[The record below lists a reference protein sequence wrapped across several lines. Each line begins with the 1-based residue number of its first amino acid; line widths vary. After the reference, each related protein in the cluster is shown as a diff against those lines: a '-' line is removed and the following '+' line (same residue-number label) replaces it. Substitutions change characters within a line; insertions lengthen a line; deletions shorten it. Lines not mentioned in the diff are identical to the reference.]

1 MKKLFTLFL
10 FTLLSTLCAVAQDSS
25 TFQFVDKGG
34 NTVANGTSL
43 TVSELTE
50 DEIMGNFISTG
61 LSVKNTSDSK
71 ASVRISYQIET
82 LDNGLF
88 QICFPSNCYT
98 KTTTGSFVTTKGEM
112 TAGEVRDLQCEWSPV
127 AYGTCKVTLAIE
139 VLGAEGTKVADGP
152 AVQVTF
158 VYADPTH
165 VDAFTTEATV
175 SECYTLQGRRV
186 QRSTFNGQRSMF
198 NGPRNATLSPRECS
212 MVNGQRS
219 MLIIRLSDGRIVKS
233 FNK

>member
-10 FTLLSTLCAVAQDSS
+10 LSLLSTLCAVAQDSS
-25 TFQFVDKGG
+25 TFQFVDKSG

-98 KTTTGSFVTTKGEM
+98 KTTTGSFVTSKGEM

-139 VLGAEGTKVADGP
+139 VLSAEGTKVADGP

-158 VYADPTH
+158 VYADPSH
-165 VDAFTTEATV
+165 VDAFSTEATV

-186 QRSTFNGQRSMF
+186 QRSTFNG
-198 NGPRNATLSPRECS
+198 PRNATLSPRECSMVNGQCS

>member
-1 MKKLFTLFL
+1 MRMKKLFTLFL

-82 LDNGLF
+82 LDNGMF
-88 QICFPSNCYT
+88 QICFPSSCIT
-98 KTTTGSFVTTKGEM
+98 KNTTGSFVTTKGEM
-112 TAGEVRDLQCEWSPV
+112 TAGEVRDLQCEWSPE
-127 AYGTCKVTLAIE
+127 AYGTCKVTLAID
-139 VLGAEGTKVADGP
+139 VLNAIGTKIADGP
-152 AVQVTF
+152 AIQVTF
-158 VYADPTH
+158 VYADPSH
-165 VDAFTTEATV
+165 VSAFSTEATV
-175 SECYTLQGRRV
+175 SERYTLQG
-186 QRSTFNGQRSMF
+186 Q
-198 NGPRNATLSPRECS
+198 PATNSHQ
-212 MVNGQRS
+212 GFT
-219 MLIIRLSDGRIVKS
+219 ITRLSDGRIVKS
-233 FNK
+233 FTK

>member
-10 FTLLSTLCAVAQDSS
+10 FSLLSTLCAVAQDSS

-98 KTTTGSFVTTKGEM
+98 KTTTGSFVTSKGEM

-139 VLGAEGTKVADGP
+139 VLSAEGTKVADGP
-152 AVQVTF
+152 AVS
-158 VYADPTH
+158 
-165 VDAFTTEATV
+165 TEATV
-175 SECYTLQGRRV
+175 LECYTLQGRRV
-186 QRSTFNGQRSMF
+186 QRSTFNGQCSMV
-198 NGPRNATLSPRECS
+198 NGQCS

>member
-10 FTLLSTLCAVAQDSS
+10 FSLLSTLCAVAQDSS

-82 LDNGLF
+82 LDNGMF
-88 QICFPSNCYT
+88 QICFPSSCIT
-98 KTTTGSFVTTKGEM
+98 KTTRVPLKPLKVRWLLVRCATCSANGLQKL
-112 TAGEVRDLQCEWSPV
+112 TAR
-127 AYGTCKVTLAIE
+127 A
-139 VLGAEGTKVADGP
+139 
-152 AVQVTF
+152 
-158 VYADPTH
+158 
-165 VDAFTTEATV
+165 
-175 SECYTLQGRRV
+175 
-186 QRSTFNGQRSMF
+186 RSRW
-198 NGPRNATLSPRECS
+198 PLRC
-212 MVNGQRS
+212 
-219 MLIIRLSDGRIVKS
+219 
-233 FNK
+233 